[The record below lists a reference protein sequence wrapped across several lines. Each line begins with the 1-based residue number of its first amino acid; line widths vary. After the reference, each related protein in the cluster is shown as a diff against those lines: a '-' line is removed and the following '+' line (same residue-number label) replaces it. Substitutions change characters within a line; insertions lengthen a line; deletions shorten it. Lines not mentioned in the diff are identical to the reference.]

1 MKTVQELI
9 ETLNC
14 YFRSEFDLFDKGCGD
29 VYLTVDGY
37 PVVRFNQRA
46 KQFGLRAY
54 IQTLSGKCLFTIID
68 FLANSN
74 PDDWFA
80 EKKYYIAVGMYDSTS
95 KLIYYKNGNELDFK
109 LRTMMD
115 FDEKHLQED
124 DIFTENEIE
133 ELKSTLSEQM
143 AKIVDLGKVEV
154 KDD

>member
-1 MKTVQELI
+1 MKTVQDLVDRLNNDYDMVCKI
-9 ETLNC
+9 EKTDHGRYIEDDFSSYIHFENGQWDIRADFCILNHEAQKLVMD
-14 YFRSEFDLFDKGCGD
+14 F
-29 VYLTVDGY
+29 VYT
-37 PVVRFNQRA
+37 
-46 KQFGLRAY
+46 
-54 IQTLSGKCLFTIID
+54 T
-68 FLANSN
+68 N
-74 PDDWFA
+74 PNDWLL
-80 EKKYYIAVGMYDSTS
+80 ERKYYIAVGMYDSTS
-95 KLIYYKNGNELDFK
+95 KLIYYKNGNGNELDFK